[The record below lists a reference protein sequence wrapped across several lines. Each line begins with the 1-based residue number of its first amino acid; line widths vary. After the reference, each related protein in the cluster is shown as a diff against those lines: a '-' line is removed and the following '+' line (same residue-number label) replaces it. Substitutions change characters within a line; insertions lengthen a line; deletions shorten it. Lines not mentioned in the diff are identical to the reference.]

1 MQLSKRLLTIADMVT
16 KGNRVVDVGTDHGYI
31 PIYLIK
37 NKRIPNA
44 IAMDIGK
51 GPLER
56 AKTNIQ
62 KENLELYIETRLSD
76 GVQALYAKEADTM
89 IIAGMGGGL
98 VKKIIEEGR
107 EVLKTVREYIL
118 QPQSDIEMVRKYLE
132 QEEYTIKE
140 ERMVL
145 EDGKFYPIM
154 RVCSGI
160 EKYKREIYYKY
171 GKILLEE
178 KNDILYLFLKKELE
192 TYKKLEEQLTNSDGE
207 HILIRL
213 EEIRKEIGYIK
224 EALAFYI
231 I

>member
-1 MQLSKRLLTIADMVT
+1 MVT

-107 EVLKTVREYIL
+107 EVLKMVREYIL

-132 QEEYTIKE
+132 QEGYTIKE

>member
-178 KNDILYLFLKKELE
+178 KNDILYLFLKKELD

>member
-107 EVLKTVREYIL
+107 EVLKMVREYIL

-132 QEEYTIKE
+132 QEGYTIKE

-178 KNDILYLFLKKELE
+178 KNDILYLFLKKELD